1 MYDTISMCLYPCSE
15 RKGLL
20 KISRVR
26 LPNNERGNNNR
37 KKFDL
42 HQGGKGC
49 VIWLFIKIETEAFN
63 ASGQVPAATIE
74 QAIPFQSH
82 LCWVSQEFFKSQF
95 ESAQPNEDLRKLT
108 EERLTRPF
116 TIRTRKK
123 IEFQNAFPL
132 QTQIPFV
139 FEASLEFIPNYSMI
153 KLSHS

>member
-26 LPNNERGNNNR
+26 LPNNERGNNDR

-108 EERLTRPF
+108 EERLTRFKTFYDAHQEKNWISKRVSAP
-116 TIRTRKK
+116 
-123 IEFQNAFPL
+123 NANSVR
-132 QTQIPFV
+132 IWSI
-139 FEASLEFIPNYSMI
+139 ARIYS
-153 KLSHS
+153 KLLYD